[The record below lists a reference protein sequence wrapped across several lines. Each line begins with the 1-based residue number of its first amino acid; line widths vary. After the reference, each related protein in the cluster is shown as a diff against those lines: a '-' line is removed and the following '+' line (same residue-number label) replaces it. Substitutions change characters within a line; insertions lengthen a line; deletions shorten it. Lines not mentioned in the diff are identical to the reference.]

1 MNALTLQFAAAKP
14 VPSPGTPYMVCA
26 SWFVGSTSRHR
37 VLFDGRHY
45 TVNHHLLA
53 CMERG
58 ETPLELGLTADEEEE

>member
-1 MNALTLQFAAAKP
+1 MDIHTRTPA
-14 VPSPGTPYMVCA
+14 PGSDYMVCG

-37 VLFDGRHY
+37 VLFEGRFY

-58 ETPLELGLTADEEEE
+58 ETPVDLELTADEEDE